1 MKKILLTLALFA
13 VGTFAVQA
21 QLTYTNPVINEDAPD
36 PSVILGD
43 DGYYYLHSTAE
54 HVYRSTDLVNWKYV
68 RQAFGSNPRTL
79 VEPYGVYWAPCIT
92 KQGDKYVLYF
102 ALSKWGEGDNAM
114 IGVATSSS
122 AGGPFRLAGNDGGK
136 LFTSKEVGVSN
147 SIDPF
152 YFEDNGK
159 KYIVWGS
166 WNKIWAIE
174 LTEDGLAV
182 KNMNVKHELAG
193 TRFEAPYIYKRNG
206 YYYMFAS
213 IDACCEGARSTY
225 KTVVGRSTSFLGEY
239 KTKNG
244 SSMKNNAFDI
254 VLQTDGG
261 FIAPGHNS
269 RIIEDESG
277 KTWMLFHAYDKNNVD
292 KGRTVCL
299 DEVKWTDDGWPY
311 FENKGASW
319 TEQPAPDLPYIDDD
333 GIRYLKPR
341 VTEHQWGTQFGTI
354 VPADLDNNGRCEL
367 IIGAYNHHGTEE
379 PRYNAIL
386 KTDGAGN
393 WQETTCELNI
403 ADRPAIV
410 PCDINGD
417 GNIDLVAFETLG
429 GDGMSS
435 AQQQLFNSR
444 STTEGI
450 LAGNGDGTFR
460 QLNIELVNPEEGL
473 PQNFVQPIDDIR
485 KCYTAAVAD
494 FNRDGWPDIVAI
506 GQHENNA
513 VLLNCGFSDDGQ
525 TIRLKPIYFDN
536 GIVDPDTE
544 NFDGPNFDLAIV
556 QTADFNRDGWPDIV
570 VSANNP
576 DRQSTSPY
584 WERYTEVYLNDGTGT
599 AFRKTQFAK
608 DKSRQ
613 SGQNPSVANGALNV
627 ADLNSDGRPDL
638 FLQGLGGYFANSY
651 WDHTFI
657 SYCGSTA
664 SFTSPATTT
673 FDRLILQNQ
682 NSTPTGAALFDWD
695 ADGHIDIIYQGFSPT
710 DDTQTGYIW
719 RNAISGAGG
728 KFGRIM
734 RWAGGSEAATCITDW
749 NGDGTKDI
757 VSTGWNTDP
766 TFLSDEQQGR
776 TLTVTYNGNPAA
788 IKLGRPLN
796 LSTEVEGNKVT
807 LSWEAPASATKTT
820 TYEVYVKDAAGHI
833 LGNCRAFTSGA
844 KNGTRKVEDYG
855 NNGAN
860 TTATFILPA
869 GTYSWGVQS
878 INSQLIGSPFAT
890 GRFEIIETGIEGV
903 SLMNDEEGIMNN
915 SSFTNH
921 YSSGQGP
928 HTIYDLQGRKVAS
941 LMNSEERTMNNS
953 LFTNHYSSGQRPNP
967 GIYIVGGK
975 KVVVK

>member
-114 IGVATSSS
+114 IGVATSNS

-277 KTWMLFHAYDKNNVD
+277 KTWMLFHAYDKNDVD

-354 VPADLDNNGRCEL
+354 VPADLDNSGRCEL
-367 IIGAYNHHGTEE
+367 IIGAYNHFNTEE
-379 PRYNAIL
+379 PRWNTIL
-386 KTDGAGN
+386 ETTGAGV
-393 WQETTCELNI
+393 WKELETNLNA
-403 ADRPAIV
+403 ADRPSFT
-410 PCDINGD
+410 PCDMNGD
-417 GNIDLVAFETLG
+417 GIMDLVIFETLG
-429 GDGMSS
+429 RNPDDEYFKSRASTQGIYLGVGDGSFEE
-435 AQQQLFNSR
+435 A
-444 STTEGI
+444 
-450 LAGNGDGTFR
+450 DFR
-460 QLNIELVNPEEGL
+460 VVRPTANL
-473 PQNFVQPIDDIR
+473 PRVFTQPFSDIR
-485 KCYTAAVAD
+485 QIMTGAVAD
-494 FNRDGWPDIVAI
+494 FNNDGQPDIVGLGI
-506 GQHENNA
+506 NENNV
-513 VLLNCGFSDDGQ
+513 VLINQGNMRFQ
-525 TIRLKPIYFDN
+525 PYYFDP
-536 GIVDPDTE
+536 GTE
-544 NFDGPNFDLAIV
+544 YEGRGHNFECAV
-556 QTADFNRDGWPDIV
+556 VYTADFNNDGFADIL
-570 VSANNP
+570 VSANKNNGP
-576 DRQSTSPY
+576 NTGHDR
-584 WERYTEVYLNDGTGT
+584 ERFTEVYLNDGTGT
-599 AFRKTQFAK
+599 TFNRTYWG
-608 DKSRQ
+608 DTC
-613 SGQNPSVANGALNV
+613 PSV
-627 ADLNSDGRPDL
+627 SDGGVAIADFNNDGYL
-638 FLQGLGGYFANSY
+638 DVFCQGPGGFWPGTDFARNITGNDNDGY
-651 WDHTFI
+651 WDHTYVCLNDGTGHFRVVEE
-657 SYCGSTA
+657 SR
-664 SFTSPATTT
+664 
-673 FDRLILQNQ
+673 FDRLDLRNQ
-682 NSTPTGAALFDWD
+682 NSTTGGANAFDWNN
-695 ADGHIDIIYQGFSPT
+695 DG
-710 DDTQTGYIW
+710 
-719 RNAISGAGG
+719 
-728 KFGRIM
+728 K
-734 RWAGGSEAATCITDW
+734 
-749 NGDGTKDI
+749 KDI
-757 VSTGWNTDP
+757 VSTGLV
-766 TFLSDEQQGR
+766 FDEKYLEERQMGR
-776 TLTVTYNGNPAA
+776 IMTITYNTQNISRPATPRNPKA
-788 IKLGRPLN
+788 
-796 LSTEVEGNKVT
+796 EVDGNKVT
-807 LSWEAPASATKTT
+807 LSWEPSTSAQKST
-820 TYEVYVKDAAGHI
+820 TYELYIQAEDGTL

-844 KNGTRKVEDYG
+844 
-855 NNGAN
+855 NNGLRKCEEFGN
-860 TTATFILPA
+860 LGCVKQITYTLPE
-869 GTYSWGVQS
+869 GNYTWGVQAVDGRRV
-878 INSQLIGSPFAT
+878 GSRFAT
-890 GRFEIIETGIEGV
+890 GTFSNITTGIKTIDNGQ
-903 SLMNDEEGIMNN
+903 LIME
-915 SSFTNH
+915 SH
-921 YSSGQGP
+921 QKV
-928 HTIYDLQGRKVAS
+928 IYNLQGQRIS
-941 LMNSEERTMNNS
+941 
-953 LFTNHYSSGQRPNP
+953 NHHNMKP
-967 GIYIVGGK
+967 GVYIINGR